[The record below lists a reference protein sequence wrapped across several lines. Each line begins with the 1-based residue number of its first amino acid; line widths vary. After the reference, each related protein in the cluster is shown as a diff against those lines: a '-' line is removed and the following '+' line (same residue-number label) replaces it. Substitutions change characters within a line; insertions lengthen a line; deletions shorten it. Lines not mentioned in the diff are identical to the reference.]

1 VWNFWT
7 VIIEFG
13 LDATMIGMKR
23 IGFQLLQMMSKN
35 GWAGLLSVFLFFAA
49 QTSYAQ
55 SVRVGPDGQF
65 SEQTLKLPYAFYNE
79 NFGFA
84 GGFVYGKV
92 GKPQKQ
98 AFMLATGIV
107 GTKGGMGF
115 LVGRDIQM
123 PIIDRLF
130 LDPIVSVGYFSD
142 NESYIDG
149 NPDFPNER
157 AGSNDS
163 DEDNFVEG
171 DGWDNFFR
179 LKFKYLLPIGNGRDD
194 IISTIKLKDGLPISE
209 PKGGTSLNPFK
220 SGRSYLEMRPFYRSQ
235 EIDGDDVDETVKTNG
250 IDFSLFWDNRDFDAN
265 PSKGIGFRGK
275 VSRDFGWFNS
285 SGSWTNVEGELDVYF
300 PFKMGNWLRR
310 GVVALNHWTAY
321 SPTWDVESDGSIS
334 NRPPAYTGATL
345 GGLWRMRGY
354 PAQRFND
361 RAATYYAAE
370 LRLIPEWNP
379 FDNWPRVQKYVGIE
393 WLQFVPFA
401 ELGRVAED
409 WNFSDLHS
417 DMKWC
422 AGFGVRAWAQ
432 GIVIRIDTAY
442 SKEGIGLQMMIAQ
455 PFQF

>member
-1 VWNFWT
+1 MADEPDFT
-7 VIIEFG
+7 VELEFQPRG
-13 LDATMIGMKR
+13 EAAAEKETAE
-23 IGFQLLQMMSKN
+23 S
-35 GWAGLLSVFLFFAA
+35 LSA
-49 QTSYAQ
+49 
-55 SVRVGPDGQF
+55 
-65 SEQTLKLPYAFYNE
+65 
-79 NFGFA
+79 
-84 GGFVYGKV
+84 
-92 GKPQKQ
+92 
-98 AFMLATGIV
+98 IV
-107 GTKGGMGF
+107 
-115 LVGRDIQM
+115 V
-123 PIIDRLF
+123 
-130 LDPIVSVGYFSD
+130 DPVVSVGYFSD
-142 NESYIDG
+142 IESYIDG

-163 DEDNFVEG
+163 DEDDFVEG

-179 LKFKYLLPIGNGRDD
+179 LKFKYLLPIGNGRDE
-194 IISTIKLKDGLPISE
+194 IISTVKLKDGLPMSD
-209 PKGGTSLNPFK
+209 PKGGTSLNPFR

-250 IDFSLFWDNRDFDAN
+250 LDFSVFWDNRDFDAN
-265 PSKGIGFRGK
+265 PSSGLGFRGK

-285 SGSWTNVEGELDVYF
+285 SDSWTNMEAELDVYF

-310 GVVALNHWTAY
+310 GVLALNHWTSY
-321 SPTWDVESDGSIS
+321 SPTWNKQSDGTVE
-334 NRPPAYTGATL
+334 NRPPAYTGSTL

-354 PAQRFND
+354 PTQRFND

-379 FDNWPRVQKYVGIE
+379 FDNWPRVQKFVGIE
-393 WLQFVPFA
+393 WLQFVPFG

-409 WNFSDLHS
+409 WDFSDLHS

-442 SKEGIGLQMMIAQ
+442 SDEGVGLQMMIAQ

>member
-1 VWNFWT
+1 MNIRRFDIRLW
-7 VIIEFG
+7 
-13 LDATMIGMKR
+13 
-23 IGFQLLQMMSKN
+23 QMLKIK
-35 GWAGLLSVFLFFAA
+35 WLIALPAIFLFYTA
-49 QTSYAQ
+49 QILFAQ

-98 AFMLATGIV
+98 ALMLATGIV

-123 PIIDRLF
+123 PRIDRLF

-163 DEDNFVEG
+163 EEDNFVEG

-179 LKFKYLLPIGNGRDD
+179 LKFKYLLPIGNGRDE
-194 IISTIKLKDGLPISE
+194 IISTVKIKEGLPISE

-220 SGRSYLEMRPFYRSQ
+220 SGRSYLELRPFYRSQ
-235 EIDGDDVDETVKTNG
+235 ELDGDDVDTTIKTNG
-250 IDFSLFWDNRDFDAN
+250 TDFSLFWDNRDFAAN
-265 PSKGIGFRGK
+265 PSRGFGFRGK

-285 SGSWTNVEGELDVYF
+285 SDSWTNLEGELDVYF
-300 PFKMGNWLRR
+300 PFKMGDWLRQ
-310 GVVALNHWTAY
+310 GVLALNHWTSW
-321 SPTWDVESDGSIS
+321 SPTWDERSDGTIS
-334 NRPPAYTGATL
+334 NRPPAYTGSTL

-354 PAQRFND
+354 PTQRFND
-361 RAATYYAAE
+361 KAATYYAAE

-379 FDNWPRVQKYVGIE
+379 FENWPRVQKYVGIQ
-393 WLQFVPFA
+393 WLQFVPFV
-401 ELGRVAED
+401 EIGRVAPE
-409 WNFSDLHS
+409 WGFSRLHS
-417 DMKWC
+417 DMKWN

-442 SKEGIGLQMMIAQ
+442 SDEGVGLQMMIAQ

>member
-1 VWNFWT
+1 MIDAINLICLLV
-7 VIIEFG
+7 
-13 LDATMIGMKR
+13 LDLTRKW
-23 IGFQLLQMMSKN
+23 L
-35 GWAGLLSVFLFFAA
+35 AGLLTILLVLTA
-49 QTSYAQ
+49 QTVFSQ
-55 SVRVGPDGQF
+55 SIRVGPDGQF

-98 AFMLATGIV
+98 ALILATGIV

-123 PIIDRLF
+123 PRIDRLF

-179 LKFKYLLPIGNGRDD
+179 LKFKYLLPIGDGLDN
-194 IISTIKLKDGLPISE
+194 IKDGIPISE

-235 EIDGDDVDETVKTNG
+235 ELDGDDVDETIKTNG
-250 IDFSLFWDNRDFDAN
+250 LDLSLFWDNRDFDAN
-265 PSKGIGFRGK
+265 PSKGFGFRGK
-275 VSRDFGWFNS
+275 VSRDFGWFDS
-285 SGSWTNVEGELDVYF
+285 SDSWTNVEGELDVYF
-300 PFKMGNWLRR
+300 PFKMGNWLRQ
-310 GVVALNHWTAY
+310 GVLALNHWTSY
-321 SPTWDVESDGSIS
+321 SPTWDKQSNGEIS

-354 PAQRFND
+354 PTQRFND

-379 FDNWPRVQKYVGIE
+379 FDNWPRIQKYVGIE
-393 WLQFVPFA
+393 WLQFVPFG
-401 ELGRVAED
+401 EVGRVAED
-409 WNFSDLHS
+409 WDFSDLHS

-442 SKEGIGLQMMIAQ
+442 SDEGVGLQMMIAQ